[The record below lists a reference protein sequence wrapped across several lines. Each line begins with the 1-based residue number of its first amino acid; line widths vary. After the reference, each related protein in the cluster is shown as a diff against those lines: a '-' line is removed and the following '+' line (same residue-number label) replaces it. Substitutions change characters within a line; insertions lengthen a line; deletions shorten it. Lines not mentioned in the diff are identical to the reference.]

1 MIQHFLERVRKI
13 IQPQVIIKLV
23 FDGKVKG
30 FYGLRTSGNVIA
42 GRKKIDKGTIHYSIV
57 RHVAMIQS
65 SNQRHLWVLVH
76 RHQQQEQH
84 QQDTKNTNSH
94 K

>member
-1 MIQHFLERVRKI
+1 
-13 IQPQVIIKLV
+13 
-23 FDGKVKG
+23 
-30 FYGLRTSGNVIA
+30 
-42 GRKKIDKGTIHYSIV
+42 
-57 RHVAMIQS
+57 MIQS